1 VASEPEHTLHC
12 RENERTFPYILVSP
26 GFCLQHNKIVD
37 NAEAEF
43 FFTEMA
49 ELTVKELDN
58 NHSISEISSPSSSS
72 SSSRI

>member
-1 VASEPEHTLHC
+1 
-12 RENERTFPYILVSP
+12 LVSP
-26 GFCLQHNKIVD
+26 GFCLQHKIVD